1 MQNGP
6 EETITV
12 NHNSA
17 DLASKPFG
25 RDNPRHAALDAPD
38 IPSAEGS
45 KALGNGEWDQGIR
58 EAVSPPAKRQKTGD
72 DTPERAPKPKR
83 PSPPWKKFA
92 ADGPTAFVE
101 NGRRKSSR
109 TNYIPLD
116 LQPQGD
122 TRQTRSAIP
131 NQTKRSTSKYGGVS
145 LFQTSAHGTSPLSSH
160 GNHKIASP
168 YGKPDISTP
177 SKPTGDIEQGKKR
190 SHHKKA
196 SSSPSQSDF
205 RKSTTKGDVSQR
217 PLVYH
222 SHQSSQAAN
231 REKLHGKV
239 KRVKTNGCHK
249 QELVSEALDDASSKE
264 NHAQGAG
271 QQNDIKSQ
279 PAKIRLRLRI
289 PRIDIQRPIRP
300 LEPRKYGSF
309 KEWLEKEGSWDTEV
323 ADFLSETQALEE
335 ARIRRRILQEAQLGG
350 LLSEGRS
357 QVYQP
362 EEQEEPPKIYA
373 HWDHLIN
380 QAVHFR
386 KLVDNERRNHQREAK
401 RVALLCQE
409 RWKQMQPKSEGD
421 WQNEAKATMKQ
432 VLRHLHQRW
441 AVATSIVERRRIE
454 RWEARQA
461 RAQKARLNDFLQHHD
476 SILQPRLQGE
486 GDSVS
491 DTDTDASVESSAETD
506 ETNMSESDSDEQ
518 NAYDEEDKNADKDLT
533 VEQLQKKYA
542 HLREFDTARAV
553 QSEGSGETI
562 DVDPGGHDTSISNDN
577 VESLSLDGEIKGM
590 ENEDSLGRAMDLDEV
605 ADDLLDESDE
615 SDDMADDMGSTE
627 DDDDD
632 SVEDGDGECDDT
644 QSEDHDSPGQQGLL
658 GFFSKHDLQPPK
670 DRSLPNEERAV
681 EDAGS
686 LIRNAGEV
694 QTPHTSTSE
703 GPHIDQHD
711 PSEVM
716 NAREHG
722 NDRIE
727 NLDHTTDPPLTRS
740 TNVEEITHEGSPP
753 ATPVSMKALKTA
765 VPSLLRGTLR
775 EYQHFGLDWLAGL
788 YATETNGI
796 LADEMGL
803 GKTIQTI
810 ALLAHL
816 ALDYQVW
823 GPHLVVV
830 PTSVML
836 NWEMEFK
843 KFLPGFK
850 ILTYYGNGDERRELR
865 KGWMSNDKWNVL
877 ITSYSIALADGHIM
891 RRKDW
896 HYMILDEAHNIKNY
910 QSQRWQTML
919 SFKTRARLLL
929 TGTPLQNN
937 LTELWALLTFLMP
950 EKVTENGIEGFA
962 NLEDFLSWFRKPE
975 KRILSGGVTRMDEGD
990 RAIVS
995 KLHKILRPY
1004 LLRRLKADVEK
1015 QMPGKYEHREFCRL
1029 SKRQR
1034 ELYDGFLERADT
1046 RATMASGNHLSII
1059 NCLMQ
1064 LRKVCNHPDLF
1075 ETRQIVTSFAM
1086 PRAVSADFEGIDYE
1100 VRRRMT
1106 RRAEHKVD
1114 LNFVNLVP
1122 GANEPLSALDTL
1134 VKERLGALGSLR
1146 HLASQ
1151 QSDRYNH
1158 NHLSNQSSVQGT
1170 LASLK
1175 NHVRLSH
1182 FERLH
1187 HTSYCTSLRS
1197 QRRPLYNRALLDVI
1211 TIDHMRPPN
1220 RRRPQ
1225 HRNDMAEW
1233 LTQSSSILGCMVLDL
1248 PTRSAACDT
1257 LLQQFACITPR
1268 VTIRRRRAPFSS
1280 PSAPAQI
1287 WPLRTTLHKD
1297 PFHHARMRLSIAF
1310 PDNRLLQYDC
1320 GKLQRL
1326 ATLLRDLQAG
1336 GHRAL
1341 IFTQMTKVLDIL
1353 EQFLNVH
1360 GYLYLRLD
1368 GSTKAEQRQALTEK
1382 FNNDQRI
1389 FCFILSSRSG
1399 GIGLNLAGADTVIF
1413 YDQDWNPAMDKQCQ
1427 DRCHRIGQTRDVHI
1441 YRLISESTI
1450 EANILR
1456 TADSKQMLDNVVIQ
1470 EGDFTTDYFQK
1481 MSVRDMLGDEGAK
1494 KIGEEAT
1501 AALDTSLGK
1510 SAAGRALQVAED
1522 QEDVVAARQ
1531 AEKEITQT
1539 EEVDMKEGQGQDA
1552 ERNDASG
1559 NPDTTIAKPSAWG
1572 GTVEDD
1578 LVLEEASSALYLT
1591 AKAADIRVRAIG
1603 REEIEPDPTP
1613 DEYML
1618 RFLEWEREDV
1628 PMDADIL
1635 DRKKRK
1641 KKLKKTGHHA

>member
-1 MQNGP
+1 M
-6 EETITV
+6 
-12 NHNSA
+12 
-17 DLASKPFG
+17 ASGFQANRKLVP
-25 RDNPRHAALDAPD
+25 
-38 IPSAEGS
+38 
-45 KALGNGEWDQGIR
+45 
-58 EAVSPPAKRQKTGD
+58 
-72 DTPERAPKPKR
+72 R
-83 PSPPWKKFA
+83 PSR
-92 ADGPTAFVE
+92 
-101 NGRRKSSR
+101 GRRPEM
-109 TNYIPLD
+109 THPID
-116 LQPQGD
+116 LQPQAD

-131 NQTKRSTSKYGGVS
+131 NQPNTPKSKYGGAS
-145 LFQTSAHGTSPLSSH
+145 LQQTSALATLPLSSH
-160 GNHKIASP
+160 GNTKIVPSHGNP
-168 YGKPDISTP
+168 YTSTP
-177 SKPTGDIEQGKKR
+177 NKAFGEVAHGKKR
-190 SHHKKA
+190 SHHKRA
-196 SSSPSQSDF
+196 STSSSKPISS
-205 RKSTTKGDVSQR
+205 KSTSTGNATQGHLENDA
-217 PLVYH
+217 
-222 SHQSSQAAN
+222 HQSSQAAN
-231 REKLHGKV
+231 RDTPHGKI
-239 KRVKTNGCHK
+239 KRTKINGYPK
-249 QELVSEALDDASSKE
+249 QEAVGGALEHPSSKE
-264 NHAQGAG
+264 NHAKGTG
-271 QQNDIKSQ
+271 QLDDTKSQ
-279 PAKIRLRLRI
+279 PAKIRLRLRM
-289 PRIDIQRPIRP
+289 PRVDIQYPRP

-309 KEWLEKEGSWDTEV
+309 REWLENEGSWDANV
-323 ADFLSETQALEE
+323 AEPLSGARALRE
-335 ARIRRRILQEAQLGG
+335 ARVRRRILREARPGG
-350 LLSEGRS
+350 LLSSGRS
-357 QVYQP
+357 QIYQP

-373 HWDHLIN
+373 HWDHLIS
-380 QAVHFR
+380 QVVHFR
-386 KLVDNERRNHQREAK
+386 KLLDNERRSHQREAK

-409 RWKQMQPKSEGD
+409 RWKQRQPKTEED
-421 WQNEAKATMKQ
+421 WQSETKAVMKQ

-441 AVATSIVERRRIE
+441 AVATSIVERRRVE
-454 RWEARQA
+454 RWEAGQA
-461 RAQKARLNDFLQHHD
+461 RAQKAKLNDFLQHHD
-476 SILQPRLQGE
+476 SILQPRLHDD
-486 GDSVS
+486 GDSS
-491 DTDTDASVESSAETD
+491 SDADTDSSVGSSIESD
-506 ETNMSESDSDEQ
+506 ETNMSESDLEEQ
-518 NAYDEEDKNADKDLT
+518 NLDKEEDHNADKDLT
-533 VEQLQKKYA
+533 VEQLHQKYA
-542 HLREFDTARAV
+542 QLQEVNAGHGI
-553 QSEGSGETI
+553 QSKGSGETI
-562 DVDPGGHDTSISNDN
+562 DVDSGGLATSISNDKAD
-577 VESLSLDGEIKGM
+577 SFSIDGAVRGP
-590 ENEDSLGRAMDLDEV
+590 ENEECLVRAMDLDEV
-605 ADDLLDESDE
+605 PDELLDESDE

-627 DDDDD
+627 DDDNSIEDEDEDEDEDVESDD
-632 SVEDGDGECDDT
+632 M
-644 QSEDHDSPGQQGLL
+644 QNEDHDSLGRQHGLL
-658 GFFSKHDLQPPK
+658 GFFSKEDLQSPSNQSPPNGGIK
-670 DRSLPNEERAV
+670 GRAV
-681 EDAGS
+681 ENAGS
-686 LIRNAGEV
+686 LIRNASEV
-694 QTPHTSTSE
+694 QTPHTSNSE
-703 GPHIDQHD
+703 GPHTDQHD
-711 PSEVM
+711 LPEM
-716 NAREHG
+716 TDADEHG
-722 NDRIE
+722 YNRIQD
-727 NLDHTTDPPLTRS
+727 LDHATASPVANS
-740 TNVEEITHEGSPP
+740 ISVKEITPQGSPP
-753 ATPVSMKALKTA
+753 ATPVSMKALKTP

-823 GPHLVVV
+823 GPHLIVV

-836 NWEMEFK
+836 NWEIEFK

-850 ILTYYGNGDERRELR
+850 VLTYYGNGDERRELR
-865 KGWMSNDKWNVL
+865 KGWMNNDKWNVL
-877 ITSYSIALADGHIM
+877 ITSYSIALADGHIL

-950 EKVTENGIEGFA
+950 EKVTENGLEGFA

-975 KRILSGGVTRMDEGD
+975 KRILSGGVTQMDQGD

-1075 ETRQIVTSFAM
+1075 ETRQIVTSYAM
-1086 PRAVSADFEGIDYE
+1086 PRAVSAEFEVIDHE
-1100 VRRRMT
+1100 VRRHMT
-1106 RRAEHKVD
+1106 RRVRHRLD

-1151 QSDRYNH
+1151 QSDRYDNS
-1158 NHLSNQSSVQGT
+1158 LMSDQSSVEGT

-1175 NHVRLSH
+1175 NDIRFSH

-1187 HTSYCTSLRS
+1187 YTSYCTSLRS
-1197 QRRPLYNRALLDVI
+1197 QRRPLYNHALLDLVAVDHICLSNPRRLRHRINMTEWLSHDSSVI
-1211 TIDHMRPPN
+1211 T
-1220 RRRPQ
+1220 
-1225 HRNDMAEW
+1225 DM
-1233 LTQSSSILGCMVLDL
+1233 ILDL
-1248 PTRSAACDT
+1248 PARSAVCDI
-1257 LLQQFACITPR
+1257 LLQKFACITPK
-1268 VTIRRRRAPFSS
+1268 VTMCRRRAVFLS
-1280 PSAPAQI
+1280 PAAKAQI
-1287 WPLRTTLHKD
+1287 WPSRTTLQRD
-1297 PFHHARMRLSIAF
+1297 PFHHARMRLTIAF

-1326 ATLLRDLQAG
+1326 ATLLRSLQVG

-1368 GSTKAEQRQALTEK
+1368 GSTKAEQRQVLTEK
-1382 FNNDQRI
+1382 FNNDPRI
-1389 FCFILSSRSG
+1389 SCFILSSRSG
-1399 GIGLNLAGADTVIF
+1399 GIGLNLTGADTVIF

-1481 MSVRDMLGDEGAK
+1481 MSVRDMLGEEGAQ

-1501 AALDTSLGK
+1501 AALDTSLGR

-1522 QEDVVAARQ
+1522 QEDVAAARQ

-1539 EEVDMKEGQGQDA
+1539 EEMDFKEGQIQVAEGSSALGQQGSA
-1552 ERNDASG
+1552 V
-1559 NPDTTIAKPSAWG
+1559 AKSSAWG

-1578 LVLEEASSALYLT
+1578 LVLEQASSALYLT
-1591 AKAADIRVRAIG
+1591 PNAADIRVRVIG
-1603 REEIEPDPTP
+1603 RDEIEPNPTP

-1618 RFLEWEREDV
+1618 RFMEWEKEDV
-1628 PMDADIL
+1628 PMEAEFS
-1635 DRKKRK
+1635 DRKKKK
-1641 KKLKKTGHHA
+1641 KKLKKSGFRA